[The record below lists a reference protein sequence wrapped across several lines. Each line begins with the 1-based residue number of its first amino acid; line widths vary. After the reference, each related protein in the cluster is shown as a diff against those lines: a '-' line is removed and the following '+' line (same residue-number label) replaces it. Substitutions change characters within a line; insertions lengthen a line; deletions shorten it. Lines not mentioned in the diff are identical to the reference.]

1 MAACRLPVMPSIA
14 WDTPG
19 DESQWGGGF
28 IKGASR
34 QLPQYGLGQRR
45 VRFKAMASMT
55 VRVLLLLSFFLRLPM
70 VGHELEEDTQEDLR
84 LREEEATQL
93 RLLRLRSLKQRNEEL
108 SRAAWNALL
117 LAPFQHWHL
126 WAVAGVFVLLLG
138 LCCWL
143 RKRSRQPESGC
154 QEETTSCGS
163 TEDEEEAS
171 KGEDSDDEGHLVKSL
186 AKRVRG
192 ALVSVAYKRRVAED
206 LVSDLLGVFQARL
219 ANSFFPVLEPAIGV
233 GSAFEGWDPRG
244 HDAVYRLLV
253 PLKPP
258 RGHTFHLEQAS
269 AEKMPAKN
277 RIRVQLQCT
286 CMRGQGVGNML
297 CFVHQPEEALRTN
310 QDSNLLNDLCTSA
323 ARPGFY
329 LDVQKIAR
337 WVQTLVSSAWGEMA
351 QWHHYSMKV
360 LPSRRSCKLQLT
372 NACGRSLFVE
382 LMFGV
387 QQGDSDIFL
396 SSQVAEHP
404 GCFIPGTTWA
414 ESYAVAEAKF
424 FRHVA
429 KQAPQ
434 DSFHLTCLQLCAGI
448 LEGTS
453 FSTDTWKT
461 VGMHLLNTLPPASW
475 TRREFVSRMQDIMWD
490 LRKCLEEKRLD
501 HFFLGN
507 ENMPEDIALPPAFQ
521 AAEPLNLF
529 QCLVQDPAAH
539 AKALRELEEVQA
551 QLRRLL
557 FYGA

>member
-1 MAACRLPVMPSIA
+1 MAGGHVPVMPSIA

-19 DESQWGGGF
+19 DASQWGGGF

-34 QLPQYGLGQRR
+34 QLPQYGLGHRR

-55 VRVLLLLSFFLRLPM
+55 VRILLLLSFFLCLAM
-70 VGHELEEDTQEDLR
+70 VGKELEEATHKHMQ
-84 LREEEATQL
+84 LREEHLNQEMTQL
-93 RLLRLRSLKQRNEEL
+93 MEEL
-108 SRAAWNALL
+108 EQSTSALGALL
-117 LAPFQHWHL
+117 LAALQHWL
-126 WAVAGVFVLLLG
+126 FWVVAGVLVLLLG
-138 LCCWL
+138 LCWWL
-143 RKRSRQPESGC
+143 RKRSQQPESGC
-154 QEETTSCGS
+154 KEETTSCGS
-163 TEDEEEAS
+163 REDEGEAGE
-171 KGEDSDDEGHLVKSL
+171 GEDSDDEGRLVRTF

-277 RIRVQLQCT
+277 CIRVQLECT
-286 CMRGQGVGNML
+286 CMRGQGVENML
-297 CFVHQPEEALRTN
+297 CFVHQPQEALRTT

-337 WVQTLVSSAWGEMA
+337 WFQTLVSSAWGEMA

-387 QQGDSDIFL
+387 QQGHSDIFL

-429 KQAPQ
+429 KQAPL
-434 DSFHLTCLQLCAGI
+434 DTFHLKCLQLCAGI

-453 FSTDTWKT
+453 FSTDTLKT
-461 VGMHLLNTLPPASW
+461 VGMHLLNSLPPASW
-475 TRREFVSRMQDIMWD
+475 TRREFVSRLQDIMRC
-490 LRKCLEEKRLD
+490 LRECLEEKRLD

-529 QCLVQDPAAH
+529 QGLGQDPAAH

-551 QLRRLL
+551 RLTRLL